1 MLSCPERE
9 HSWKINIGTSPLS
22 KLGNKQKNADIVRGV
37 RPTGFMVYLFD
48 LYVETVHKIL

>member
-22 KLGNKQKNADIVRGV
+22 KLGNKQKNADIVIGV

-48 LYVETVHKIL
+48 LYVETVHRIL